1 MGPGEIWAKGLVNGK
16 GNVNS
21 SEMTTVPK
29 GYHLKVVGDYY
40 YDGGSELR
48 VRIVKDDTKTGGW
61 VNVVYYCKEDN
72 TVWAPDRSGPKAL
85 WTARVLSTVQR

>member
-1 MGPGEIWAKGLVNGK
+1 MPAGR
-16 GNVNS
+16 
-21 SEMTTVPK
+21 
-29 GYHLKVVGDYY
+29 Y

-72 TVWAPDRSGPKAL
+72 TDVYKRQGRDRLP
-85 WTARVLSTVQR
+85 